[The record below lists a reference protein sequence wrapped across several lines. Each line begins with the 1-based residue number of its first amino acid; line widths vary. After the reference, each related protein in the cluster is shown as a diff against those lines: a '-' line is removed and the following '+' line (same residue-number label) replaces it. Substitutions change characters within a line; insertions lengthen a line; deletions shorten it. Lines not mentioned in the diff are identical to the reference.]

1 MRKRLHFSRQFGLNS
16 RSDWWFYRF
25 FFKLA
30 AIGAVLELGTAHN
43 QFCCS
48 PLADLRG
55 FPSVLFLYYRP
66 QRSWFKVMFL
76 QASVTGGFYLS
87 ACWDTT
93 PPRPPPSAEHAG
105 RYGQRAGG
113 THPTGMQSCYVF
125 QMDHRLKLE
134 WYYCKEPVQ
143 NLKFVTVIPIWFQFQ
158 MEMLF
163 KIHPDYSNFE
173 WLSLPTT
180 KFVTV
185 KTFVPFQTAFWPV
198 FMVKLFE
205 ISHFLTKFVMGN
217 NHLFHFK
224 QHFGM
229 FLNVNHSKS
238 NVVGFWTPIAELLV
252 EQLW

>member
-1 MRKRLHFSRQFGLNS
+1 MRPPIW
-16 RSDWWFYRF
+16 D
-25 FFKLA
+25 
-30 AIGAVLELGTAHN
+30 
-43 QFCCS
+43 
-48 PLADLRG
+48 
-55 FPSVLFLYYRP
+55 LFL
-66 QRSWFKVMFL
+66 SI
-76 QASVTGGFYLS
+76 SCTFYLKTGCAPPHLRQNS
-87 ACWDTT
+87 A
-93 PPRPPPSAEHAG
+93 PPFGKSWIRH
-105 RYGQRAGG
+105 
-113 THPTGMQSCYVF
+113 CYVF

-143 NLKFVTVIPIWFQFQ
+143 YLKFVTVIPIWFQFQ

-205 ISHFLTKFVMGN
+205 ISHFLTKFVKGN